1 MATTDL
7 HAHITWD
14 SEPTEEAKNFV
25 RLEVLKA
32 LQTTFQEGSWFTELV
47 RTQVRTVL
55 SEMEEAKVK
64 NSVPI
69 ARQ

>member
-1 MATTDL
+1 MATVTDL

-32 LQTTFQEGSWFTELV
+32 LQTTFQEGSWFKELV
-47 RTQVRTVL
+47 RAEVRQAL
-55 SEMEEAKVK
+55 QDEARSMHKRIGK
-64 NSVPI
+64 
-69 ARQ
+69 A